1 MNKQVKLRTKKRIG
15 YLTLVRACSNH
26 SSREGDRGL
35 AICNHTL
42 REGCSDTSNLH
53 VVDADVHHH
62 FVIAGPTPLNT
73 QLLEDAH
80 GEAPMKDG
88 RETDPHGAHMVEV
101 VNVRRRR
108 EDCPSS
114 LEHVLD
120 DSHSVIDR
128 VPRRHVRAY
137 IEACSAMNE
146 EPIDAYI
153 HCSRNERHCDHC
165 RTLQSIEMKI
175 AENDHHKAETVRYKL
190 DSSLSRYFST
200 AIIPYLPEISRLG
213 EVGMT
218 RTLRSQVIWTILI
231 QTTSQEEGSQ

>member
-1 MNKQVKLRTKKRIG
+1 MQMSITTSSSLGQLPSIHSCWRMRMVRLQWKTEGRRI
-15 YLTLVRACSNH
+15 
-26 SSREGDRGL
+26 
-35 AICNHTL
+35 HTEL
-42 REGCSDTSNLH
+42 
-53 VVDADVHHH
+53 
-62 FVIAGPTPLNT
+62 
-73 QLLEDAH
+73 
-80 GEAPMKDG
+80 
-88 RETDPHGAHMVEV
+88 
-101 VNVRRRR
+101 NVRRRR

-165 RTLQSIEMKI
+165 RTLQNIEMKI

-200 AIIPYLPEISRLG
+200 AIIPYLSEISRLG